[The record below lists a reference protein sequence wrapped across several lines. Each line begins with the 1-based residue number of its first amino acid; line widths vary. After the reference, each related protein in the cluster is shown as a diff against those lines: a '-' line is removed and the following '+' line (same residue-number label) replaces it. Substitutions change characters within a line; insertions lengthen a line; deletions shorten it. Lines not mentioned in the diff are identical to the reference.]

1 MIARRARIATSVDR
15 RRVTVKASVLKKPAE
30 KETHYEAMKRLGLI
44 GCVKGPKD
52 LAENRRKYIRRA
64 LRAKY
69 AR

>member
-1 MIARRARIATSVDR
+1 
-15 RRVTVKASVLKKPAE
+15 VKTAAVKKPAV
-30 KETHYEAMKRLGLI
+30 KESHYDAMKRLGLI
-44 GCVKGPKD
+44 GCIKGPKD

>member
-1 MIARRARIATSVDR
+1 MNPFAIGSPGALMKT
-15 RRVTVKASVLKKPAE
+15 TVAKKPAG

-44 GCVKGPKD
+44 GCIKGPRD

>member
-1 MIARRARIATSVDR
+1 MNLLVDGPRA
-15 RRVTVKASVLKKPAE
+15 TVKTSAVKKSAA
-30 KETHYEAMKRLGLI
+30 KESHYDAMKRLGLI
-44 GCVKGPKD
+44 GCIKGPKD

>member
-1 MIARRARIATSVDR
+1 MNPFAIGLAENSMKT
-15 RRVTVKASVLKKPAE
+15 TVAKKPAG

-44 GCVKGPKD
+44 GCIKGPRD